1 MCLTSEH
8 CTSRYLPEYIVY
20 IQWLKTLLCVTATEI
35 ATSLGYQQSL
45 TPLDLEFRQEA
56 AGELQ
61 ENFKLLKIGILSYL

>member
-8 CTSRYLPEYIVY
+8 HTSHYLPEYIVY
-20 IQWLKTLLCVTATEI
+20 IQWLKTLLRVAATEI

-45 TPLDLEFRQEA
+45 TLLDLEFHQEA

>member
-8 CTSRYLPEYIVY
+8 HTSHYLPEYIVY
-20 IQWLKTLLCVTATEI
+20 IQWLKTLLRVAETEI

-45 TPLDLEFRQEA
+45 TPLDLGFRQEA

-61 ENFKLLKIGILSYL
+61 ENFKVLKIGILSYL